1 MLVLLSNDDGIDA
14 AGLSALERALDG
26 LGELWT
32 VAPATE
38 QSARSHSFTMNE
50 PLRVIQ
56 HGERRVAVTGTPAD
70 SVYLAIHSIL
80 PRRPALVVSGI
91 NRGSNLST
99 DVIYSGTVA
108 AAREG
113 VANDIPALAVSL
125 HIPDGETDLHWPAA
139 EVAARKMAEAV
150 VAHGLPPGI
159 LLNINV
165 PNLATPHGIRI
176 APMGRRRYA
185 PLVHEQRDPRGR
197 SFFWIGGPHERFDGD
212 DDSDGPLCE
221 AGFVVVTP
229 LQLDL
234 TATSTMA
241 TLRTWEIEH

>member
-14 AGLSALERALDG
+14 AGLNALEAALEG

-56 HGERRVAVTGTPAD
+56 HGERRFAVTGTPAD
-70 SVYLAIHSIL
+70 SVYLAVHSIL
-80 PRRPALVVSGI
+80 PRRPTLVVSGI

-125 HIPDGETDLHWPAA
+125 HIPDGETVLHWASAQRVAREMA
-139 EVAARKMAEAV
+139 EVV
-150 VAHGLPPGI
+150 VARGLPPGI
-159 LLNINV
+159 LLNVNV
-165 PNLATPHGIRI
+165 PNVEAPRGVRI

-197 SFFWIGGPHERFDGD
+197 SFYWIGGPHERFDGE

-221 AGFVVVTP
+221 AGYTVVTP

-234 TATSTMA
+234 TAISTMA
-241 TLRTWEIEH
+241 TLRTWEIER